1 METALLAAI
10 SMGRDLLL
18 GNKERASLPKGTRE
32 SEPDTDGRPSVALV
46 RVLDF
51 RQDEHGDW
59 LAVLSCGHTQH
70 LRHQPPW
77 QNRAWVLDAQQRQ
90 AQLEKPFLC
99 GWCAT
104 EHAASEALTERPNK
118 DLHKER

>member
-1 METALLAAI
+1 LAAI

-18 GNKERASLPKGTRE
+18 GNKERASLPKGTHE
-32 SEPDTDGRPSVALV
+32 SEPHTDGRPSAAFV
-46 RVLDF
+46 RVLDL

-90 AQLEKPFLC
+90 AQLGKPFLC

-104 EHAASEALTERPNK
+104 EHAASEATTERPDQ
-118 DLHKER
+118 DLNKER

>member
-18 GNKERASLPKGTRE
+18 ENKERASLPKGAPE
-32 SEPDTDGRPSVALV
+32 SEPDTDGRPCSALV

-77 QNRAWVLDAQQRQ
+77 QNRAWVVDAQQRQ
-90 AQLEKPFLC
+90 AHVGKPFLC
-99 GWCAT
+99 GWCAA
-104 EHAASEALTERPNK
+104 ERGAREAMTERPNQ
-118 DLHKER
+118 DLNKER

>member
-18 GNKERASLPKGTRE
+18 RNKERPSLPKGTRE
-32 SEPDTDGRPSVALV
+32 SEPDTDGRPSAASV

-51 RQDEHGDW
+51 RQDEHGHW
-59 LAVLSCGHTQH
+59 VAVLSCGHTQH

-90 AQLEKPFLC
+90 AHLGEPFLC
-99 GWCAT
+99 GWCAA
-104 EHAASEALTERPNK
+104 ENGASEAMTERPNQE
-118 DLHKER
+118 LNKER